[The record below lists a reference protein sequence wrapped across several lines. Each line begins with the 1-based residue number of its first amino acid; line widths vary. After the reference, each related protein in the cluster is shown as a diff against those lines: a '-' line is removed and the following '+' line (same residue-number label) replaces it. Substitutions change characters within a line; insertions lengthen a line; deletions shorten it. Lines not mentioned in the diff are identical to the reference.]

1 MQQQFSLN
9 TSGSLEDL
17 TAAKLAA
24 STSLQGKKNLPAAAS
39 VQVGTVGVLPG
50 NSPADGAEVIGTGLK
65 TARRR
70 WLEPPPTSVV
80 VTEAGQTRLCM
91 EDVSSMPVGS
101 LSGQAPSQQG
111 ELVAEIRWLLVCR
124 EGVCSVEK
132 KPEQDTH
139 YMYIIYIGCHCKLHY
154 LLRGSLLLCCSNYDF

>member
-1 MQQQFSLN
+1 MQQQFPLN
-9 TSGSLEDL
+9 TSGSIEDL

-24 STSLQGKKNLPAAAS
+24 STALQGKKNLPAAAS
-39 VQVGTVGVLPG
+39 LGTVGVLPG

-70 WLEPPPTSVV
+70 WLEPPPTSAV

-91 EDVSSMPVGS
+91 EDVSSMTVGS
-101 LSGQAPSQQG
+101 LTGQAPSQQG

-124 EGVCSVEK
+124 EGVNSEEK
-132 KPEQDTH
+132 KPEQETH
-139 YMYIIYIGCHCKLHY
+139 YI
-154 LLRGSLLLCCSNYDF
+154 